1 MIDLLVALSL
11 GYLLGSVPFAAIAA
25 RSRGQRIFEVGSGNM
40 GAMNTARNLGLPLG
54 VAVFAADVAKGAAAA
69 AVGLGMASLA
79 GSGPGAALA
88 LALVG
93 GVGAVVGHAW
103 SVFVGFKGGKA
114 LAAAFG
120 ASLPV
125 YPAAGISLAILL
137 VALTLLLRRRP
148 KVAAVITMALY
159 PVVAYLA
166 EMGAVADLDRAF
178 AIVSAVLVISVVVIV
193 KHLPRRPLRVSDAPP
208 A

>member
-88 LALVG
+88 LAG